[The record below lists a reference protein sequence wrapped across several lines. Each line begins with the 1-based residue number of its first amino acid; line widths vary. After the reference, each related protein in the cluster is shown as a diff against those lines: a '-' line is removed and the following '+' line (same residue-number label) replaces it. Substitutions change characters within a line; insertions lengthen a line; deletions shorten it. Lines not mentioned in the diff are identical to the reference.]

1 MTDNARNRRLTLTRK
16 KDEPVPPE
24 EAREDPTDAYEI
36 PRASKAEIRHLI
48 EVEGLGSPT
57 EIAAR
62 LNADGFP
69 CAQAE
74 AWNAKLVDSALRRR
88 DMLDLKE
95 RLKENRGVEEPPKS
109 ITPEEIRK
117 AAFDGAKDAFDKMNL
132 GGVVK
137 EAVKLPE
144 VKFPEIPPLK
154 VDAFSIKET
163 VTSAVDQV
171 LKEHLRHFEAADR
184 ASAAEIV
191 TGVREALKTA
201 VATAFASALPVQD
214 ITAVRRTTDAT
225 SRNVG
230 DILKRIDVVCEDLHD
245 TVKTSFEKHRAEVAS
260 NCESMALQLCDQ
272 VDKRMDSLET
282 TLVAKF
288 SSHGAIDAI
297 LARVVDARL
306 KAHMDGAVNQFAVM
320 VERLKRDLREER

>member
-1 MTDNARNRRLTLTRK
+1 MTDNRNRRLTLTRK
-16 KDEPVPPE
+16 RDEPAPE
-24 EAREDPTDAYEI
+24 DPREDPMDATYEI

-48 EVEGLGSPT
+48 EVEALGSPT

-95 RLKENRGVEEPPKS
+95 RLKENRGVEEPPRT

-117 AAFDGAKDAFDKMNL
+117 AAFDGTKDALAKLDIRD
-132 GGVVK
+132 
-137 EAVKLPE
+137 AVKDAIKIPE
-144 VKFPEIPPLK
+144 VKFPEIPALK
-154 VDAFSIKET
+154 VDTFTMKET
-163 VTSAVDQV
+163 VMEAVDKV
-171 LKEHLRHFEAADR
+171 LKDHLRAFEAADR
-184 ASAAEIV
+184 ASAEEI
-191 TGVREALKTA
+191 TSGVKEALKGA
-201 VATAFASALPVQD
+201 LAFTPHLNQD
-214 ITAVRRTTDAT
+214 IVAVRRTTDAT

-245 TVKTSFEKHRAEVAS
+245 TVTKSFAEHRTEIAN

-272 VDKRMDSLET
+272 VDKRLEALEAA
-282 TLVAKF
+282 LVAKF

-320 VERLKRDLREER
+320 LEGLRRDLRNEGKR